1 MSSNQ
6 TKFKH
11 ILVVEE
17 LNTQRFFTLESE
29 VYSIGR
35 HSTSNIKLNSP
46 PVSRHHATL
55 IRDDLGDN
63 QYAYTLI
70 DGDFNGNRSQNGIL
84 VNGKKIIRRRLKDGD
99 VILFGGEEI
108 KGVYY
113 LDSAEEVSRNLQQ
126 GDNWRVEKNR
136 TDSAREELQN
146 TLILSEQNLSG
157 NLRSDEMKRLAS
169 FPELSPHPIIEIDFK
184 GRITYMNP
192 SAKLSFPDLSDDEA
206 ENFNHPLMMDIAL
219 PKDNTNSQ
227 LVLREISS
235 DDRHFQQYVH
245 YLSKYNVI
253 RSYIFDITERKNSE
267 AKLQYQ
273 AFHDSLTGIGNR
285 DYFHWQLN
293 NRLREVKEKE
303 ENLAVLFIDID
314 RFKNINDTLNHSTG
328 DKLLESFSYR
338 LLSCLS
344 SECVFSRWGGDEF
357 ILSVPVGKNNSS
369 GIVNE
374 LIQIIMESLKHP
386 FLIDNYT
393 IYVTCSVG
401 VAMYPRDGETQEQLI
416 KNADIALSRAKQ
428 MGKNNSQYYTT
439 QLSEEQMLLFELET
453 SLYDAIAHNQL
464 YLNYQPQL
472 NLSSNKIES
481 AEALLRWKHP
491 TLGAISPAKFIPLA
505 EETGL
510 IISIGEW
517 VLKTAC
523 IQAKKWLESG
533 YDFKTIAVNIS
544 VKQFRQEN
552 FVEMVKNVLETVDLN
567 PKYLELEVTESILM
581 QDGGKTALIIN
592 ELSQLGVKFS
602 LDDFG
607 TGYSSLSYLKKFPF
621 HTIKIDQSFIRDL
634 TVNQQDRA
642 LIDAVIT
649 LGKGYNMQV
658 VAEGVETEAQLKILQ
673 DFKCDIIQGR
683 WLSMPLSQPD
693 FTKFID
699 NFNMIYHQTMGNNK
713 DNDPWN

>member
-1 MSSNQ
+1 MNNKK
-6 TKFKH
+6 TKLNH

-17 LNTQRFFTLESE
+17 LGIQRVFTLESE
-29 VYSIGR
+29 VYSVGR
-35 HSTSNIKLNSP
+35 HSSSDIKLNSS
-46 PVSRHHATL
+46 PVSRHHGTL
-55 IRDDLGDN
+55 IRDDLGN
-63 QYAYTLI
+63 NEYAYTLI
-70 DGDFNGNRSQNGIL
+70 DGDFKGHRSQNGIL
-84 VNGKKIIRRRLKDGD
+84 VNGKKIIRRRLQHGD
-99 VILFGGEEI
+99 QILFGGEEI

-113 LDSAEEVSRNLQQ
+113 LESQEEVNRNT
-126 GDNWRVEKNR
+126 GPNDNWRVERNR
-136 TDSAREELQN
+136 TNTAREELQN

-157 NLRSDEMKRLAS
+157 NLQSDEIKRLAS
-169 FPELSPHPIIEIDFK
+169 FPELSPHPIIEIDFQGK
-184 GRITYMNP
+184 ITYMNP
-192 SAKLSFPDLSDDEA
+192 SARLSFPDLSDD
-206 ENFNHPLMMDIAL
+206 NQNNSNHPLMVDVEI
-219 PKDNTNSQ
+219 PKDRTNSQ
-227 LVLREISS
+227 LEQREVHAH
-235 DDRHFQQYVH
+235 DRHFEQYIH

-253 RSYIFDITERKNSE
+253 RSYIFDITERKISE
-267 AKLQYQ
+267 EKLQYQ

-285 DYFHWQLN
+285 DYFHRQLN
-293 NRLREVKEKE
+293 NRLREVEEKNE
-303 ENLAVLFIDID
+303 HLAILFIDID

-338 LLSCLS
+338 ILSCLS
-344 SECVFSRWGGDEF
+344 TDCIFSRWGGDEF
-357 ILSVPVGKNNSS
+357 ILGVPLGNDQNHTNTIDDTTQV
-369 GIVNE
+369 
-374 LIQIIMESLKHP
+374 IMDSLKNP

-401 VAMYPRDGETQEQLI
+401 VAIYPRDGNTQEQLI

-472 NLSSNKIES
+472 NLDTNKIES
-481 AEALLRWKHP
+481 AEALVRWKHP
-491 TLGAISPAKFIPLA
+491 TLGVISPGKFIPLA

-523 IQAKKWLESG
+523 IQAKKWIESG
-533 YDFKTIAVNIS
+533 YGLKTIAVNIS

-552 FVEMVKNVLETVDLN
+552 FVEIVKNILESVNLE

-581 QDGGKTALIIN
+581 QDRGKTALIIN
-592 ELSQLGVKFS
+592 ELSELGVKFS

-658 VAEGVETEAQLKILQ
+658 VAEGVETEAQLRLLEK
-673 DFKCDIIQGR
+673 FNCDIIQGR
-683 WLSMPLSQPD
+683 WLSMPISD
-693 FTKFID
+693 VEFTQFIINFALD
-699 NFNMIYHQTMGNNK
+699 NHAQKLG
-713 DNDPWN
+713 

>member
-17 LNTQRFFTLESE
+17 LDTQRFFTLESE

-63 QYAYTLI
+63 EYAYTLI

-126 GDNWRVEKNR
+126 SDNWRVEKNR
-136 TDSAREELQN
+136 TDSDREKLQN

-192 SAKLSFPDLSDDEA
+192 SAKLSFPDLFDDEM
-206 ENFNHPLMMDIAL
+206 ENINHPLMMDIAL
-219 PKDNTNSQ
+219 PKDNTHSQ

-285 DYFHWQLN
+285 DYFYWQLN
-293 NRLREVKEKE
+293 NRLRDIKEKD

-357 ILSVPVGKNNSS
+357 ILSVSVGKNSS
-369 GIVNE
+369 TNNVNDV
-374 LIQIIMESLKHP
+374 IQIIMDSLKHP

-401 VAMYPRDGETQEQLI
+401 VAIYPRDGETQEQLI

-453 SLYDAIAHNQL
+453 SLYDAIAQNQL

-472 NLSSNKIES
+472 NLGTNKIES

-523 IQAKKWLESG
+523 IQAKKWIESG
-533 YDFKTIAVNIS
+533 CDFNTIAVNIS

-552 FVEMVKNVLETVDLN
+552 FVEVIKDVLETVDLD

-649 LGKGYNMQV
+649 LGRGYNMQV
-658 VAEGVETEAQLKILQ
+658 VAEGVETEAQLKLLQ
-673 DFKCDIIQGR
+673 KFKCDIIQGR
-683 WLSMPLSQPD
+683 WLSMPLSALD
-693 FTKFID
+693 FTRFLD
-699 NFNMIYHQTMGNNK
+699 NFNMVYHHREII
-713 DNDPWN
+713 DDSDPWN